1 MFFSDDQLTEA
12 VAGFKDEAIELL
24 DNMEAALLEI
34 QEEGMNSERIN
45 AVFRAAHTI
54 KGSGGMLKLDKLV
67 SFTHIAENLL
77 DDVRNNKIEM
87 TEDMLE
93 LFLECKDHMQN
104 LIMFYTENLHGS
116 NEELD
121 ELSKHLMGEMSAFVG
136 GNAKQGELKV
146 EDGQKKER
154 AALPGGYEIDVEFG
168 KGLYTIGMDPS
179 NFIRFLQTLG
189 KIESIEVD
197 TNAIPVLSQLNPKD
211 CYIKTHIELTS
222 KASKQEVEDVFEFIK
237 EDIKLAITSVADED
251 GVDEDLQSGENQE
264 SDKENEKEAT
274 QPSTTQEP
282 GKKEAQ
288 KSSSVTKEASIVA
301 ASTLRVDSEK
311 IDHLINLIGEM
322 VIANANVVQKASV
335 INNDELNESISAVS
349 HMLEE
354 IRESAMKIRMVQ
366 IGETFSKFKRIVH
379 DVSKKL
385 HKDVDLIITGG
396 ETELDKTIVEKLNDP
411 LVHIVRN
418 AMDHGIES
426 TDERINVGKKAKG
439 RLELNAYHD
448 AGSIAIE
455 IKDDGKGLNEE
466 KILSKAME
474 RGLVE
479 HGAKLTP
486 KEIFNLIFEP
496 GFSTADQITD
506 LSGRGVGMD
515 VVKRNITA
523 LRGSIDI
530 KSEVGKGSCFTIR
543 LPLTLAIV
551 DGFLVRVGRTH
562 YVVPLDMVL
571 ECVELPESQ
580 KKREDKNSYINLRGL
595 ILPILSIREFF
606 GERGVRDEKNRE
618 NVVVVQSG
626 GGARFGLIVEELLGE
641 FQTVIKPLG
650 KLYQG
655 LKGIGG
661 ATILGSGEIALI
673 MDIPALNNV
682 VASSLDSERKGY
694 G

>member
-1 MFFSDDQLTEA
+1 MFFSDEQLVQA
-12 VAGFKDEAIELL
+12 IAGFKDEAIELL

-34 QEEGMNSERIN
+34 QEDGVNSERIN

-77 DDVRNNKIEM
+77 DDARNNKIEM
-87 TEDMLE
+87 TEDMVE

-104 LIMFYTENLHGS
+104 LILFYTENLGGQ

-121 ELSKHLMGEMSAFVG
+121 ELSKHLMDRMSAFVG
-136 GNAKQGELKV
+136 GAKAIEQETQ
-146 EDGQKKER
+146 ESPKKESSF
-154 AALPGGYEIDVEFG
+154 AASGYEIEVEFG
-168 KGLYTIGMDPS
+168 KGLYVIGMDPS

-197 TNAIPVLSQLNPKD
+197 VAAIPALSELNPKE
-211 CYIKTHIELTS
+211 CYIKAHIELTS
-222 KASKQEVEDVFEFIK
+222 KASEQEVRDVFEFIK
-237 EDIKLAITSVADED
+237 DDIKLSITPIASED
-251 GVDEDLQSGENQE
+251 GSQYEVSSAQDANAVDKVAKE
-264 SDKENEKEAT
+264 SSPAAAKPEE
-274 QPSTTQEP
+274 S
-282 GKKEAQ
+282 KKEPP
-288 KSSSVTKEASIVA
+288 KTSSAPKESSSIVA

-322 VIANANVVQKASV
+322 VIANANVVQKASA

-426 TDERINVGKKAKG
+426 TDERIHIGKKAKG
-439 RLELNAYHD
+439 RLELNAFHD

-455 IKDDGKGLNEE
+455 IKDDGRGLNEE
-466 KILSKAME
+466 KILSKAIE

-479 HGAKLTP
+479 PGAKLSS

-496 GFSTADQITD
+496 GFSTADKITD

-580 KKREDKNSYINLRGL
+580 KNKEDKNSYINLRGS

-606 GERGVRDEKNRE
+606 GERGARDEQNRE

-650 KLYQG
+650 KIYQG
-655 LKGIGG
+655 LRGIGG

-682 VASSLDSERKGY
+682 VSSSPDSERKGY